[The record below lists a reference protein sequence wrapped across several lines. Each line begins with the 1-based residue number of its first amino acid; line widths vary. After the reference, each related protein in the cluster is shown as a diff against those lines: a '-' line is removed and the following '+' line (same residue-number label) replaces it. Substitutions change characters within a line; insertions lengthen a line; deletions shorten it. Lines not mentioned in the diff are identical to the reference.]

1 VKIVTVNEKLKAP
14 AELCCLGLEKDADCL
29 PSTCDW
35 LCKETGHSS
44 LKRKHAYYG
53 QVQLGMAILNVQS
66 CDLVIYSPKSKSF
79 ATIVVPFDVQF
90 ATELFKIISYKYF
103 NNMLHFVCKP

>member
-1 VKIVTVNEKLKAP
+1 MQIVYPQLVTGCVKKL
-14 AELCCLGLEKDADCL
+14 GIH
-29 PSTCDW
+29 
-35 LCKETGHSS
+35 HSKGS
-44 LKRKHAYYG
+44 I

-79 ATIVVPFDVQF
+79 ATIAVPFDVQF